1 MPQRIEAVLKTN
13 GVKPSKMYLVKW
25 PLSVNVKYIIITLM
39 KRKYIALYL
48 NDQYIKWFNSIFEN
62 I

>member
-13 GVKPSKMYLVKW
+13 GVKPSKMYLIKW

-39 KRKYIALYL
+39 KRKYEEFRCKSL
-48 NDQYIKWFNSIFEN
+48 
-62 I
+62 